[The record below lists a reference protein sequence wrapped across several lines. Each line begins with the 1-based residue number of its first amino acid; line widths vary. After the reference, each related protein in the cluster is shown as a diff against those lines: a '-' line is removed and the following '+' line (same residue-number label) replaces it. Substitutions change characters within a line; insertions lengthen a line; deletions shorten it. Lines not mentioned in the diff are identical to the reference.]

1 MVAAT
6 NRPHDSAFEEVLA
19 NLTAAAYD
27 VTLKYQ
33 AQPASREPER
43 LSFLDVELAL
53 WTALRVVLESK
64 ATQAEAR

>member
-6 NRPHDSAFEEVLA
+6 KSHENAFEDVLA
-19 NLTAAAYD
+19 KLTAAAYD
-27 VTLKYQ
+27 VTLKYR
-33 AQPASREPER
+33 ATPEASEPER

-64 ATQAEAR
+64 TAQPETR